1 MNVPAALEVLA
12 IKRAEVS
19 DEGMTKAFWQV
30 ENNALGVT
38 IEGVEYGHFTG
49 EVQFEPDGSVGV
61 IDLER
66 STFQGRSLR
75 LEIDSLLIERSQL
88 RNKYGAAF
96 LTEHGAEDLRSH
108 RRRFELF
115 RALAES
121 LQAAFEGD
129 VIEHFR
135 QARSDAKGCNAA

>member
-1 MNVPAALEVLA
+1 VHRTFE
-12 IKRAEVS
+12 E
-19 DEGMTKAFWQV
+19 
-30 ENNALGVT
+30 LGVT
-38 IEGVEYGHFTG
+38 IDGVEYGHFTG

-61 IDLER
+61 VDIER
-66 STFQGRSLR
+66 SKFQRPPLR

-96 LTEHGAEDLRSH
+96 LTEQGPEDLQSH

-121 LQAAFEGD
+121 LQVAFED
-129 VIEHFR
+129 DIIEHFR
-135 QARSDAKGCNAA
+135 QARADAKGCNAA

>member
-1 MNVPAALEVLA
+1 MHRTFE
-12 IKRAEVS
+12 E
-19 DEGMTKAFWQV
+19 
-30 ENNALGVT
+30 LGVT
-38 IEGVEYGHFTG
+38 IDGVEYGHFTG
-49 EVQFEPDGSVGV
+49 EVQFDPDGSVGV
-61 IDLER
+61 VDIEQ
-66 STFQGRSLR
+66 STFQGPPLR
-75 LEIDSLLIERSQL
+75 LEIDGLLIERSQL

-129 VIEHFR
+129 VARAFPASTRRR
-135 QARSDAKGCNAA
+135 QRLQRRLACSSK

>member
-1 MNVPAALEVLA
+1 VHRTFE
-12 IKRAEVS
+12 E
-19 DEGMTKAFWQV
+19 
-30 ENNALGVT
+30 LGVT

-121 LQAAFEGD
+121 LQAAFESD
-129 VIEHFR
+129 VIEYFR